1 MALMAGKLRHR
12 IAIQQRTTD
21 QDDYGQQ
28 LDQWDDVARVWA
40 DIEPL
45 NGRELLAAAAV
56 QAETTHTVTMRYRP
70 GITPQLRINYN
81 GRLFNILNVLDDNER
96 HRTLTLL
103 CSEGLNNG

>member
-1 MALMAGKLRHR
+1 MRGGDLRKR
-12 IAIQQRTTD
+12 VTIQQRTTD

-28 LDQWDDVARVWA
+28 LNQWDDVARVWA
-40 DIEPL
+40 GIEPL

>member
-12 IAIQQRTTD
+12 ITIQQRTTD

-28 LDQWDDVARVWA
+28 LDRWDDVARAWA
-40 DIEPL
+40 DVEPL

-56 QAETTHTVTMRYRP
+56 QAETTHTVTMRYRS